1 MVKGAST
8 ASTITLHVDPAELAS
23 ILSAL
28 DDRPGHGE
36 LIRYLETK
44 LAAYLRHR
52 AARRKRT

>member
-28 DDRPGHGE
+28 DDRPYGE